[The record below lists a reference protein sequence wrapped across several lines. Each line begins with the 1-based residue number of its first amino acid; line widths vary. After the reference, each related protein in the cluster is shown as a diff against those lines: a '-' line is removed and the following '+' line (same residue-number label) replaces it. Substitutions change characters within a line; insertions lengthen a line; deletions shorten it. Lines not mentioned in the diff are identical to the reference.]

1 MPGVEAAAAANVIPS
16 IAMGQSRDIEI
27 DGTPLPEPGRRSS
40 VHYRVVTPR
49 LFDVLQLPI
58 ATGRAFTAGDREGS
72 QRVAIVSESLARRHW
87 PAADPIGRRMRVVGG
102 EWLTIVGVCG
112 DVVHD
117 WFIDRRAPTMY
128 LPYEQAPAGFMA
140 FVVRTSADP
149 ANARADAV
157 KAIAAVDRMQPVFDV
172 MTYRELL
179 RDRTIGLQY
188 VAAIMTT
195 FGLFALVL
203 AIVGV
208 YSVMAYVVTQ
218 RTHEIGVRMA
228 LGATRADVMRLT
240 IGQAGRLTGVGVAIG
255 AALAVALGRL
265 IEAGLL
271 GIVANDYRMV
281 AGFGAILVAS
291 ALVAGYL
298 PARRAA
304 AVDPVGA
311 LRSE

>member
-1 MPGVEAAAAANVIPS
+1 
-16 IAMGQSRDIEI
+16 
-27 DGTPLPEPGRRSS
+27 
-40 VHYRVVTPR
+40 
-49 LFDVLQLPI
+49 
-58 ATGRAFTAGDREGS
+58 
-72 QRVAIVSESLARRHW
+72 
-87 PAADPIGRRMRVVGG
+87 
-102 EWLTIVGVCG
+102 
-112 DVVHD
+112 
-117 WFIDRRAPTMY
+117 
-128 LPYEQAPAGFMA
+128 
-140 FVVRTSADP
+140 
-149 ANARADAV
+149 
-157 KAIAAVDRMQPVFDV
+157 
-172 MTYRELL
+172 
-179 RDRTIGLQY
+179 
-188 VAAIMTT
+188 
-195 FGLFALVL
+195 
-203 AIVGV
+203 
-208 YSVMAYVVTQ
+208 MAYVVTQ

-240 IGQAGRLTGVGVAIG
+240 VGQAGRLTGVGVAIG